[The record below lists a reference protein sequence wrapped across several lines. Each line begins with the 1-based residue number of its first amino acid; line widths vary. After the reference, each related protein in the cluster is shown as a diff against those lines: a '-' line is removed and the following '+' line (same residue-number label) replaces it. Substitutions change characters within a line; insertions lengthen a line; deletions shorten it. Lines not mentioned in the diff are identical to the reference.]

1 MSCSTCGS
9 GPCGCQPAPPCDPCQ
24 DSLCFV
30 DVCQPVNPEPNCT
43 TKCNLNRTNNMWF
56 VPDNPG
62 FDCKCK
68 LDNMTYGQVIR
79 VLETVPYSA
88 KQLMAITDD
97 QCLLMLARTVKIIVP
112 EQEDDAIAEKRI
124 NRNTLPYYTVFRG
137 NTGGDPGRRTRSG

>member
-1 MSCSTCGS
+1 
-9 GPCGCQPAPPCDPCQ
+9 
-24 DSLCFV
+24 
-30 DVCQPVNPEPNCT
+30 
-43 TKCNLNRTNNMWF
+43 MWF